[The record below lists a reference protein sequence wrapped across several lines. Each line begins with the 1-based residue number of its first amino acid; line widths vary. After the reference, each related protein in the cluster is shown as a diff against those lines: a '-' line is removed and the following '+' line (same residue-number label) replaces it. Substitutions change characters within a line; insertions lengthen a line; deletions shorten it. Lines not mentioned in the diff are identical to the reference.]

1 MIKQLLKRI
10 LTKIRPSQ
18 SAFID
23 ASDEFIEH
31 LCWVNPGFLHR
42 GNVHA
47 ISYSIKNMP
56 PQTSIIE
63 VGVFCGLSTN
73 VIAYFR
79 KLHNREDSLIF
90 NTDIWQLYG
99 YDPIQQIGTTEV
111 TKKQYRNHLIATYQS
126 NVEFFSKSKNIST
139 FEMHSDIFFDS
150 WGKALTTTD
159 LRGQGIQLGGPIGF
173 AYIDGS
179 HLYNQVKADFL
190 NVKDKLAN
198 GAFILFD
205 DSADEVYIPNDCEV
219 SALMKEIIRDYAH
232 EFELV
237 FKNPNYLFQKL

>member
-1 MIKQLLKRI
+1 MKHLLKRI
-10 LTKIRPSQ
+10 LRKFRPGQ
-18 SAFID
+18 PAFID

-42 GNVHA
+42 GNVQA
-47 ISYSIKNMP
+47 ISHGIKNMP
-56 PQTSIIE
+56 SQTAIIE

-79 KLHNREDSLIF
+79 KQHNREDAQIF
-90 NTDIWQLYG
+90 NTDIWELYG
-99 YDPIQQIGTTEV
+99 YDPEQQVGTTEI
-111 TKKQYRNHLIATYQS
+111 TKRQYRDHLIATYRS
-126 NVEFFSKSKNIST
+126 NVDFFSKTKNIST
-139 FEMHSDIFFDS
+139 FEMHSDVFFDS
-150 WGKALTTTD
+150 WGKALTVAD
-159 LRGQGIQLGGPIGF
+159 LRGQRVQLGGPIGF

-179 HLYNQVKADFL
+179 HLYKQAKADFL

-205 DSADEVYIPNDCEV
+205 DSADDVYIPNDCEV
-219 SALMKEIIRDYAH
+219 SVLMKEISRDYAH

-237 FKNPNYLFQKL
+237 FKNPNYLFRKL

>member
-1 MIKQLLKRI
+1 
-10 LTKIRPSQ
+10 
-18 SAFID
+18 
-23 ASDEFIEH
+23 
-31 LCWVNPGFLHR
+31 
-42 GNVHA
+42 
-47 ISYSIKNMP
+47 MP
-56 PQTSIIE
+56 AQTSIVEI
-63 VGVFCGLSTN
+63 GVFCGLSTN

-79 KLHNREDSLIF
+79 KMHNRQDARIF

-99 YDPIQQIGTTEV
+99 YDPAQTLGSSEI
-111 TKKQYRNHLIATYQS
+111 TKKHYRDHLKATYQS
-126 NVEFFSKSKNIST
+126 NVQFFSKGKNIST

-150 WGKALTTTD
+150 WGKGIDTHD
-159 LRGQGIQLGGPIGF
+159 LNGRQIQLGGPIGF

-190 NVKDKLAN
+190 NVKDKLSK

-205 DSADEVYIPNDCEV
+205 DSADNIYIPNDCEV

-232 EFELV
+232 EFKLV